1 MKNYLI
7 AAIFLMS
14 AASPAWAEPAWKAS
28 LSVSE
33 EYNDNT
39 KEERHGKDDFVTTV
53 RPALSYRY
61 EGARALL
68 ETNYRGKW
76 NHYAYGTR
84 EQQFYHDAMLHG
96 LLDAWEGFFFLDVRD
111 TYRMVNADRT
121 RGEAVEEDSTVN
133 QLQQNIFTFSPYIT
147 PRFGERGQAKVGY
160 AFSNISYDDDDRD
173 SKNSHRGF
181 VDAQY
186 ELSERTALLTGGSHT
201 RDIWEDETLDR
212 DIFYLGVRHAYAEKG
227 VAYLKAG
234 PQRVRYRDRGTTS
247 TSLFWDAGL
256 DHDFGAVLLHMNT
269 GVSYEDD
276 PDTGEA
282 YERRFGTVRLTK
294 SWPRTTASV
303 FSTLEEYE
311 DKSDVA
317 KDGDTVLRTALGLN
331 LSHEL
336 STRLTATLGLIHDF
350 QDRPNDD
357 TRRWYANVGLEYALS
372 ERLRLG
378 CWYRFKDSSS
388 GDEEESYRVNRV
400 GVQLTMTF

>member
-7 AAIFLMS
+7 AAFFLMS
-14 AASPAWAEPAWKAS
+14 AATPAWAEPAWNAS

-39 KEERHGKDDFVTTV
+39 KEERHGKGDFVTTL
-53 RPALSYRY
+53 RPGLSYRY
-61 EGARALL
+61 EGSRSLL

-76 NHYAYGTR
+76 NHYASGSR
-84 EQQFYHDAMLHG
+84 DLEFNHDAMLHG
-96 LLDAWEGFFFLDVRD
+96 LLDVWEGFFFLDVRD
-111 TYRMVNADRT
+111 TYRLVNADRT
-121 RGEAVEEDSTVN
+121 RGEALEEDSAVD
-133 QLQQNIFTFSPYIT
+133 QMQQNIFTFSPYIT

-160 AFSNISYDDDDRD
+160 AFSNIWYDEDDRD
-173 SKNSHRGF
+173 SKNIHRGF

-186 ELSERTALLTGGSHT
+186 ELSGRTALLTGGSHT
-201 RDIWEDETLDR
+201 QEIWEDETLDR
-212 DIFYLGVRHAYAEKG
+212 DIFYLGARHAYAEKG

-234 PQRVRYRDRGTTS
+234 PQRTRYRDRDTS
-247 TSLFWDAGL
+247 SSSLFWDAGL
-256 DHDFGAVLLHMNT
+256 DHDFGAVLLHLNT
-269 GVSYEDD
+269 GVSFEDD

-282 YERRFGTVRLTK
+282 YERRFGTLRLSK
-294 SWPRTTASV
+294 LWPRTTVSV
-303 FSTLEEYE
+303 STTLEEYE
-311 DKSDVA
+311 DRSEKA
-317 KDGDTVLRTALGLN
+317 KDGEKVLRTALGLK

-336 STRLTATLGLIHDF
+336 SSRLTASLGLIHDF
-350 QDRPNDD
+350 QNRSDDD

-388 GDEEESYRVNRV
+388 DDEEESYRVNRV